1 MDEPAVSD
9 MTLITPD
16 LIERARA
23 GDSVAIAVFYEQ
35 FHDGIYRFLYY
46 RISDVQAAEDL
57 TSEVFLRMISSLSD
71 YRQQNVS
78 FQAWLYQI
86 ARNLSI
92 DHYRKA
98 SNRNHTFLEENLAT
112 GESSSGSGV
121 ERKLTSITL
130 RQALTQINEDQRD
143 VLVLRFV
150 AGMPISEVAQAL
162 RRSENAIKALQRRGL
177 IALRKILSDWEVSY
191 A

>member
-1 MDEPAVSD
+1 
-9 MTLITPD
+9 MTTAITPE
-16 LIERARA
+16 LIERART
-23 GDSVAIAVFYEQ
+23 GDTGAIAVFYEQ
-35 FHDGIYRFLYY
+35 FRDAIYRFLYY
-46 RISDVQAAEDL
+46 RLGNPQAAEDL
-57 TSEVFLRMISSLSD
+57 TSEVFLRMINSLSD
-71 YRQQNVS
+71 YRPQNVS

-92 DHYRKA
+92 DHYRKN
-98 SNRNHTFLEENLAT
+98 SSHTQTVLEDNLVT
-112 GESSSGSGV
+112 GDSSSGSPV

-143 VLVLRFV
+143 VLVMRFV

-177 IALRKILSDWEVSY
+177 LSLRKILSEWEVSY

>member
-1 MDEPAVSD
+1 
-9 MTLITPD
+9 MTTITPD
-16 LIERARA
+16 LIEQARA
-23 GDSVAIAVFYEQ
+23 GDPGAVTVFYEQ

-46 RISDVQAAEDL
+46 RLGNSQAAEDL
-57 TSEVFLRMISSLSD
+57 TSEVFLRMINSLSD
-71 YRQQNVS
+71 YRMQNVS

-98 SNRNHTFLEENLAT
+98 ANHHQTLLEETLVTGDNLP
-112 GESSSGSGV
+112 GGSV

-130 RQALTQINEDQRD
+130 RQALAQIKEDQRD

-162 RRSENAIKALQRRGL
+162 RRSENAVKALQRRGL
-177 IALRKILSDWEVSY
+177 AALRKILSEWEVSY

>member
-1 MDEPAVSD
+1 MSTA
-9 MTLITPD
+9 ITPN
-16 LIERARA
+16 LIERARM
-23 GDSVAIAVFYEQ
+23 GDTGAIAVFYEQ
-35 FHDGIYRFLYY
+35 YHDAIYRFLYY
-46 RISDVQAAEDL
+46 RLGDPQAAEDL
-57 TSEVFLRMISSLSD
+57 TSEVFLRMINSLAD
-71 YRQQNVS
+71 YRPQNVS

-98 SNRNHTFLEENLAT
+98 SNRKQTILEDNLVT
-112 GESSSGSGV
+112 GDSSFGSSV

-143 VLVLRFV
+143 VLVMRFV
-150 AGMPISEVAQAL
+150 AGMPISDVAQAL

-177 IALRKILSDWEVSY
+177 LALRKILTDWEVSY

>member
-1 MDEPAVSD
+1 MDEPAISL
-9 MTLITPD
+9 MTTITPD
-16 LIERARA
+16 LIERARE

-35 FHDGIYRFLYY
+35 YRDPIYRFLYY
-46 RISDVQAAEDL
+46 RLGDPQVAEDL
-57 TSEVFLRMISSLSD
+57 TSEVFLRMINSLSD
-71 YRQQNVS
+71 YHPQNVS

-98 SNRNHTFLEENLAT
+98 SIRNHTFLEENLVT
-112 GESSSGSGV
+112 GDNSAGGPV

-143 VLVLRFV
+143 VLVMRFV
-150 AGMPISEVAQAL
+150 AGMPIADVAQSL

-177 IALRKILSDWEVSY
+177 IALRKIFTEWEVSY